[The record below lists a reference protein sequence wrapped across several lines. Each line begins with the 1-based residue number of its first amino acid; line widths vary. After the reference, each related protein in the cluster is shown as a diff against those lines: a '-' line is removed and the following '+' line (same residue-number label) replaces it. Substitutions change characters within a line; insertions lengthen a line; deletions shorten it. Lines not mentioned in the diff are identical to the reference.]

1 MARDPSPRPAP
12 PPAAVPADAAAAD
25 PAAFALELITSRHSV
40 APKRLVAP
48 GPGAAQLRR
57 MVAAAA
63 CAPDHRELAPWR
75 LLRIAPAQRA
85 RLGAL
90 FEAALRERDPQ
101 ADEAARA
108 DARAKALRAPELL
121 LAVVRLSPP
130 HDDVVDTERYVTL
143 GAALMNLLLA
153 AHAMGFGAMLTSGR
167 ALRSAAFARD
177 AGLRDDERP
186 VCFVSIGT
194 PTAARR
200 RARAAVDDL
209 LADWRPD
216 DDGDRDGDGAPG

>member
-1 MARDPSPRPAP
+1 MPDTF
-12 PPAAVPADAAAAD
+12 D
-25 PAAFALELITSRHSV
+25 PAAFTLELVASRHSV

-48 GPGAAQLRR
+48 GPSDAQLRQ

-75 LLRIAPAQRA
+75 LLRIAPHQRA
-85 RLGAL
+85 RLADL
-90 FEAALRERDPQ
+90 FEAALRERDP
-101 ADEAARA
+101 AVDAAAVA
-108 DARAKALRAPELL
+108 DARAKAERAPELL
-121 LAVVRLSPP
+121 LAVVRLAPP

-167 ALRSAAFARD
+167 ALRSPAFARD
-177 AGLRDDERP
+177 AGLAEGERP

-194 PTAARR
+194 PTGARR
-200 RARAAVDDL
+200 RPRAAVDEL
-209 LADWRPD
+209 LRDW
-216 DDGDRDGDGAPG
+216 APRA

>member
-1 MARDPSPRPAP
+1 MADHPTAPDTPSP
-12 PPAAVPADAAAAD
+12 D
-25 PAAFALELITSRHSV
+25 PAAFALELISSRHSV

-48 GPGAAQLRR
+48 GPDAAQLRR

-75 LLRIAPAQRA
+75 LLRIGPGQRA
-85 RLGAL
+85 HLGAL
-90 FEAALRERDPQ
+90 FEAALLERDPG

-108 DARAKALRAPELL
+108 AAREKATRAPELL
-121 LAVVRLSPP
+121 LAVVRLAPA

-177 AGLRDDERP
+177 AGLAADERP

-200 RARAAVDDL
+200 RQRPSVDAL
-209 LADWRPD
+209 LADW
-216 DDGDRDGDGAPG
+216 APPPAPQVPQKVW